1 MSGHKAQ
8 WRLQDAKTQFSQVV
22 DAALNGEVQHVTRR
36 GKEAVVV
43 LSEASYRAL
52 RDSARSSAPGFIT
65 HLLAIP
71 KDDGATKGQS
81 GSSTRRGPRLRDIDL

>member
-1 MSGHKAQ
+1 MAMPKAQ

-22 DAALNGEVQHVTRR
+22 DAALHGEPQHVTRR
-36 GKEAVVV
+36 GRDAVVV

-52 RDSARSSAPGFIT
+52 RKSARSGAPGFVA

-71 KDDGATKGQS
+71 KGDDVPDESS
-81 GSSTRRGPRLRDIDL
+81 GIKLREVAL